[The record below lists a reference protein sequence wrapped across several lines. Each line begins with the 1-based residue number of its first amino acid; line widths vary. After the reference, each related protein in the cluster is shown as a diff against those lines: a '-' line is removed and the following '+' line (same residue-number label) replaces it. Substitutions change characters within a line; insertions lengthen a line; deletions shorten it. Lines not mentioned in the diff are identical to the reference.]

1 VHDSGRAIVSHYPVS
16 VKPAPVTPV
25 PAATLVLL
33 RNRSAGAFEVL
44 LIRRHTASKF
54 AAGDFVFPGGKIE
67 VGDGLDDAAD
77 WCRSVDAAQAAR
89 RLGLVSAPP
98 SAALGHWVGVIR
110 ETFEEVGILLAY
122 APDGGPVRLDGAR
135 YAAYRRACQADHR
148 AFWEMLRAERLT
160 LATDALVYFAHWITP
175 EVQPLR
181 FDTRFFAAPMP
192 EGQEAVADEREITEV
207 RWLTPR
213 EAIDANARGQLSLRN
228 PTVKNLQLFDGASS
242 TAAALARLDGR
253 EVRTILPRVII
264 EGDTRRVL
272 LPGEPGYD

>member
-1 VHDSGRAIVSHYPVS
+1 VHDSGRVIVSHYLVS

-33 RNRSAGAFEVL
+33 RHRSAGALEVL
-44 LIRRHTASKF
+44 LIRRHSASKF

-67 VGDGLDDAAD
+67 TSDGPDDGAAWCRKLDAAD
-77 WCRSVDAAQAAR
+77 AAR
-89 RLGLVSAPP
+89 RLRVTSP

-122 APDGGPVRLDGAR
+122 GADGRPVRADGAR
-135 YAAYRRACQADHR
+135 YADYRRACQADHR
-148 AFWEMLRAERLT
+148 AFWDMLRAERLT

-181 FDTRFFAAPMP
+181 FDTRFFAAAMP

-207 RWLTPR
+207 RWLAPR
-213 EAIDANARGQLSLRN
+213 EAIDLNARGQLSLRN
-228 PTVKNLQLFDGASS
+228 PTVRNLELLDGAP
-242 TAAALARLDGR
+242 TVAAAFERLNGR
-253 EVRTILPRVII
+253 EIRTILPRVIM
-264 EGDTRRVL
+264 EGDQRRVL
-272 LPGEPGYD
+272 LPGEPGYF

>member
-1 VHDSGRAIVSHYPVS
+1 VHDSGGVIVSHYPVS

-33 RNRSAGAFEVL
+33 RHRAAGAIEVL

-67 VGDGLDDAAD
+67 ASDGADDAAA

-89 RLGLVSAPP
+89 RLGSTAAPA
-98 SAALGHWVGVIR
+98 AALGHWVGVIR

-122 APDGGPVRLDGAR
+122 AADGRPVRLDRER
-135 YAAYRRACQADHR
+135 YVAYRRACQADHR

-160 LATDALVYFAHWITP
+160 LATDTLVYFAHWITP
-175 EVQPLR
+175 EIQPLR

-192 EGQEAVADEREITEV
+192 EGQEAVADEQEITEV

-213 EAIDANARGQLSLRN
+213 EALDTNAQGQLSLRN
-228 PTVKNLQLFDGASS
+228 PTVKNLQLFEDAP
-242 TAAALARLDGR
+242 TIPEALARLNGR

-264 EGDTRRVL
+264 EGDTRRVI
-272 LPGEPGYD
+272 LPGEPGYF

>member
-1 VHDSGRAIVSHYPVS
+1 MHDSGRVIVSHYLVS

-33 RNRSAGAFEVL
+33 RHRSAGALEVL
-44 LIRRHTASKF
+44 LIRRHSASKF

-67 VGDGLDDAAD
+67 TSDGPDDGAAWCRKLDAAE
-77 WCRSVDAAQAAR
+77 AAR
-89 RLGLVSAPP
+89 RLRVISP

-122 APDGGPVRLDGAR
+122 GADGRPVRADGAR
-135 YAAYRRACQADHR
+135 YADYRRACQADHR
-148 AFWEMLRAERLT
+148 AFWDMLRAERLT

-181 FDTRFFAAPMP
+181 FDTRFFAAAMP

-207 RWLTPR
+207 RWLAPR
-213 EAIDANARGQLSLRN
+213 EAIDLNARGQLSLRN
-228 PTVKNLQLFDGASS
+228 PTVRNLELLDGAPTVS
-242 TAAALARLDGR
+242 AAFERLNGR
-253 EVRTILPRVII
+253 EIRTILPRVIM
-264 EGDTRRVL
+264 EGDQRRVL
-272 LPGEPGYD
+272 LPGEPGYF